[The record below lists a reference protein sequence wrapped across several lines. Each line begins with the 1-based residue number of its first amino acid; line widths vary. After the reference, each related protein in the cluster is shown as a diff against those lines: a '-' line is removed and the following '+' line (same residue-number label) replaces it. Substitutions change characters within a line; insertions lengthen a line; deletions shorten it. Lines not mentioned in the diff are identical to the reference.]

1 MKVSYNKKL
10 SQSFIKAK
18 YCISSV
24 ERQRGGDKAPRV
36 GEKKRRNSD
45 FVGVRFLPQTAALTL
60 LGSNLGKFAG
70 PGRKSS
76 SVSLSV
82 TGQGF
87 YHASF
92 GMCYRFMIYSP
103 PCEESC
109 PNCNDPR

>member
-1 MKVSYNKKL
+1 MG
-10 SQSFIKAK
+10 IKHL
-18 YCISSV
+18 
-24 ERQRGGDKAPRV
+24 GW
-36 GEKKRRNSD
+36 EKKRRNSD
-45 FVGVRFLPQTAALTL
+45 FVGVRFLPQTEALTL